1 MGKDMF
7 KLGLNLLIISAVA
20 ALLLA
25 LTNSV
30 TASTIAQRNEQ
41 ANAEARKLVL
51 ESAQDFEEVKDV
63 KTDNSKGVKVSEIY
77 EAKDASGNTVGYTLK
92 VLPSGYGGTIE
103 LMVGIDSAKG
113 QVSGINVVSNSETAG
128 LGAKSTDPEF
138 SDQYK
143 GKPLEELSVLKN
155 GTPGDTEIKA
165 ISGATITSTAV
176 TKITAGHC
184 CFHHLLALQG
194 RQENIFINPTGAK
207 YQTVCQSYT
216 CTST

>member
-51 ESAQDFEEVKDV
+51 ESAQDFEQVKDA
-63 KTDNSKGVKVSEIY
+63 KTDNSKGVEVSEIY

-176 TKITAGHC
+176 TNGVDAAIEVYNNSLK
-184 CFHHLLALQG
+184 
-194 RQENIFINPTGAK
+194 
-207 YQTVCQSYT
+207 
-216 CTST
+216 

>member
-63 KTDNSKGVKVSEIY
+63 KTDNSKGVEVSEIY
-77 EAKDASGNTVGYTLK
+77 EAKDASGNTVGCTLK

-176 TKITAGHC
+176 TNGVDAAIEVYNNSLK
-184 CFHHLLALQG
+184 
-194 RQENIFINPTGAK
+194 
-207 YQTVCQSYT
+207 
-216 CTST
+216 

>member
-1 MGKDMF
+1 MGKDMI

-30 TASTIAQRNEQ
+30 TAGTIAERSEQ

-51 ESAQDFEEVKDV
+51 NSAETFEEVKDA
-63 KTDNSKGVKVSEIY
+63 KLDNSTGVEVAEIF

-92 VLPSGYGGTIE
+92 VLPSGYGGAIE
-103 LMVGIDSAKG
+103 LMVGIDSANG

-128 LGAKSTDPEF
+128 LGAKATDPEF

-143 GKPLEELSVLKN
+143 GKPLEALSVLKN

-176 TKITAGHC
+176 TNGVNAAIEVYNNSLK
-184 CFHHLLALQG
+184 
-194 RQENIFINPTGAK
+194 
-207 YQTVCQSYT
+207 
-216 CTST
+216 

>member
-51 ESAQDFEEVKDV
+51 ESAQDFEQVKDV
-63 KTDNSKGVKVSEIY
+63 KTDNSKGVEVSEIY
-77 EAKDASGNTVGYTLK
+77 EALDASGNTVGYTLK

-128 LGAKSTDPEF
+128 LGAKATNPEF

-176 TKITAGHC
+176 TNGVDAAIEVYNNSLK
-184 CFHHLLALQG
+184 
-194 RQENIFINPTGAK
+194 
-207 YQTVCQSYT
+207 
-216 CTST
+216 

>member
-51 ESAQDFEEVKDV
+51 ESAQDFEQVKDV
-63 KTDNSKGVKVSEIY
+63 KTDNSKGVEVSEIY

-128 LGAKSTDPEF
+128 LGAKATNPEF

-143 GKPLEELSVLKN
+143 EKPLEELSVLKN

-176 TKITAGHC
+176 TNGVDAAIEVYNNSLK
-184 CFHHLLALQG
+184 
-194 RQENIFINPTGAK
+194 
-207 YQTVCQSYT
+207 
-216 CTST
+216 

>member
-51 ESAQDFEEVKDV
+51 ESAQDFEQVKDV
-63 KTDNSKGVKVSEIY
+63 KTDNSKGVEVSEVY
-77 EAKDASGNTVGYTLK
+77 EAKDASGKTVGYTLK

-128 LGAKSTDPEF
+128 LGAKATNPEF

-176 TKITAGHC
+176 TNGVDAAIEVYNNSLK
-184 CFHHLLALQG
+184 
-194 RQENIFINPTGAK
+194 
-207 YQTVCQSYT
+207 
-216 CTST
+216 

>member
-51 ESAQDFEEVKDV
+51 ESAQDFEQVKDV
-63 KTDNSKGVKVSEIY
+63 KTDNSKGEEVSEIY
-77 EAKDASGNTVGYTLK
+77 EAKDASGNVVGYTLK

-128 LGAKSTDPEF
+128 LGAKATNPEF

-176 TKITAGHC
+176 TNGVDAAIEVYNNSLK
-184 CFHHLLALQG
+184 
-194 RQENIFINPTGAK
+194 
-207 YQTVCQSYT
+207 
-216 CTST
+216 

>member
-25 LTNSV
+25 LTKSV

-51 ESAQDFEEVKDV
+51 ESAQDFEQVKDV
-63 KTDNSKGVKVSEIY
+63 KTDNSKGVEVSEIY

-176 TKITAGHC
+176 TNGVDAAIEVYNNSLK
-184 CFHHLLALQG
+184 
-194 RQENIFINPTGAK
+194 
-207 YQTVCQSYT
+207 
-216 CTST
+216 

>member
-51 ESAQDFEEVKDV
+51 ESAQDFEQVKDV
-63 KTDNSKGVKVSEIY
+63 KTDNSKGVEVSEIY

-128 LGAKSTDPEF
+128 LGAKATNPEF

-176 TKITAGHC
+176 TNGVDAAIEVYNNSLK
-184 CFHHLLALQG
+184 
-194 RQENIFINPTGAK
+194 
-207 YQTVCQSYT
+207 
-216 CTST
+216 

>member
-30 TASTIAQRNEQ
+30 TADTIAQRSEQ

-51 ESAQDFEEVKDV
+51 DFAETFEEVKDA
-63 KTDNSKGVKVSEIY
+63 KTDNSKGIEVAEIF

-92 VLPSGYGGTIE
+92 VLPSGYGGEIQ
-103 LMVGIDSAKG
+103 LMVGIDSANS

-128 LGAKSTDPEF
+128 LGARSTEPEF

-176 TKITAGHC
+176 TNGVDAAIEVYNNSLK
-184 CFHHLLALQG
+184 
-194 RQENIFINPTGAK
+194 
-207 YQTVCQSYT
+207 
-216 CTST
+216 

>member
-30 TASTIAQRNEQ
+30 TSSTIAQRNEQ

-63 KTDNSKGVKVSEIY
+63 KTDNSKGVEVSEIY
-77 EAKDASGNTVGYTLK
+77 EAKDSSGNTVGYTLK

-176 TKITAGHC
+176 TNGVDAAIEVYNNSLK
-184 CFHHLLALQG
+184 
-194 RQENIFINPTGAK
+194 
-207 YQTVCQSYT
+207 
-216 CTST
+216 

>member
-41 ANAEARKLVL
+41 ANGEARKLVL

-63 KTDNSKGVKVSEIY
+63 KTDNSKGVEVSEIY

-128 LGAKSTDPEF
+128 LGAKATNPEF

-176 TKITAGHC
+176 TNGVDAAIEVYNNSLK
-184 CFHHLLALQG
+184 
-194 RQENIFINPTGAK
+194 
-207 YQTVCQSYT
+207 
-216 CTST
+216 

>member
-51 ESAQDFEEVKDV
+51 ESAQDFEQVKDV
-63 KTDNSKGVKVSEIY
+63 KTDNSKGVEVSEIY

-103 LMVGIDSAKG
+103 LMVGIDSANG
-113 QVSGINVVSNSETAG
+113 QVSGINIVSNSETAG
-128 LGAKSTDPEF
+128 LGAKATNPEF

-176 TKITAGHC
+176 TNGVDAAIEVYNNSLK
-184 CFHHLLALQG
+184 
-194 RQENIFINPTGAK
+194 
-207 YQTVCQSYT
+207 
-216 CTST
+216 

>member
-51 ESAQDFEEVKDV
+51 ESAQDFEQVKDA
-63 KTDNSKGVKVSEIY
+63 KTDNSKGVEVSEIY

-138 SDQYK
+138 SDQYQ

-176 TKITAGHC
+176 TNGVDAAIEVYNNSLK
-184 CFHHLLALQG
+184 
-194 RQENIFINPTGAK
+194 
-207 YQTVCQSYT
+207 
-216 CTST
+216 

>member
-7 KLGLNLLIISAVA
+7 KLGLNLLIISAIA

-25 LTNSV
+25 FTNSV

-51 ESAQDFEEVKDV
+51 ESAQDFEQVKDV
-63 KTDNSKGVKVSEIY
+63 KTDNSKGVEVSEIY

-176 TKITAGHC
+176 TNGVDAAIEVYNNSLK
-184 CFHHLLALQG
+184 
-194 RQENIFINPTGAK
+194 
-207 YQTVCQSYT
+207 
-216 CTST
+216 

>member
-63 KTDNSKGVKVSEIY
+63 KTDNSKGVEVSEIY

-128 LGAKSTDPEF
+128 LGAKSPDPEF

-176 TKITAGHC
+176 TNGVDAAIEVYNNSLK
-184 CFHHLLALQG
+184 
-194 RQENIFINPTGAK
+194 
-207 YQTVCQSYT
+207 
-216 CTST
+216 

>member
-63 KTDNSKGVKVSEIY
+63 KTDNSKGVEVSEIY
-77 EAKDASGNTVGYTLK
+77 EAKDASGNAVGYTLK

-176 TKITAGHC
+176 TNGVDAAIEVYNNSLK
-184 CFHHLLALQG
+184 
-194 RQENIFINPTGAK
+194 
-207 YQTVCQSYT
+207 
-216 CTST
+216 

>member
-51 ESAQDFEEVKDV
+51 ESAQYFEEVKDV
-63 KTDNSKGVKVSEIY
+63 KTDNSKGVEVSEIY

-176 TKITAGHC
+176 TNGVDAAIEVYNNSLK
-184 CFHHLLALQG
+184 
-194 RQENIFINPTGAK
+194 
-207 YQTVCQSYT
+207 
-216 CTST
+216 

>member
-103 LMVGIDSAKG
+103 LMVGIDSVKG

-128 LGAKSTDPEF
+128 LGAKATNPEF

-176 TKITAGHC
+176 TNGVDAAIEVYNNSLK
-184 CFHHLLALQG
+184 
-194 RQENIFINPTGAK
+194 
-207 YQTVCQSYT
+207 
-216 CTST
+216 

>member
-63 KTDNSKGVKVSEIY
+63 KTDNSKRVKVSEIY

-176 TKITAGHC
+176 TNGVDAAIEVYNNSLK
-184 CFHHLLALQG
+184 
-194 RQENIFINPTGAK
+194 
-207 YQTVCQSYT
+207 
-216 CTST
+216 

>member
-51 ESAQDFEEVKDV
+51 ESAQDFEQVKDV
-63 KTDNSKGVKVSEIY
+63 KTDNSKGVEVSEIY

-103 LMVGIDSAKG
+103 LMVGIDSANG

-128 LGAKSTDPEF
+128 LGAKATDPEF

-176 TKITAGHC
+176 TNGVDAAIEVYNNSLK
-184 CFHHLLALQG
+184 
-194 RQENIFINPTGAK
+194 
-207 YQTVCQSYT
+207 
-216 CTST
+216 

>member
-128 LGAKSTDPEF
+128 LGAKATNPEF

-176 TKITAGHC
+176 TNGVDAAIEVYNNYLK
-184 CFHHLLALQG
+184 
-194 RQENIFINPTGAK
+194 
-207 YQTVCQSYT
+207 
-216 CTST
+216 

>member
-7 KLGLNLLIISAVA
+7 KLGLNLLIISAIA

-25 LTNSV
+25 FTNNV
-30 TASTIAQRNEQ
+30 TADTIAKRNEQ

-63 KTDNSKGVKVSEIY
+63 KTDNSKGVEVSEIY

-128 LGAKSTDPEF
+128 LGAKATNPEF

-176 TKITAGHC
+176 TNGVDAAIEVYNNSLK
-184 CFHHLLALQG
+184 
-194 RQENIFINPTGAK
+194 
-207 YQTVCQSYT
+207 
-216 CTST
+216 

>member
-30 TASTIAQRNEQ
+30 TANTIAQRNEQ

-63 KTDNSKGVKVSEIY
+63 KTDNSKGVEVSEIY

-103 LMVGIDSAKG
+103 LMVGIDSANG

-128 LGAKSTDPEF
+128 LGAKATDPEF

-176 TKITAGHC
+176 TNGVDAAIEVYNNSLK
-184 CFHHLLALQG
+184 
-194 RQENIFINPTGAK
+194 
-207 YQTVCQSYT
+207 
-216 CTST
+216 

>member
-51 ESAQDFEEVKDV
+51 ESAQDFEQVKDV
-63 KTDNSKGVKVSEIY
+63 RTDNSKGVEVSEIY

-176 TKITAGHC
+176 TNGVDAAIEVYNNSLK
-184 CFHHLLALQG
+184 
-194 RQENIFINPTGAK
+194 
-207 YQTVCQSYT
+207 
-216 CTST
+216 

>member
-51 ESAQDFEEVKDV
+51 ESAQDFEQVKDV
-63 KTDNSKGVKVSEIY
+63 KTDNSKGVEVSEIY

-176 TKITAGHC
+176 TNGVDAAIEVYKNS
-184 CFHHLLALQG
+184 L
-194 RQENIFINPTGAK
+194 K
-207 YQTVCQSYT
+207 
-216 CTST
+216 

>member
-7 KLGLNLLIISAVA
+7 KLGLNLLIISAIA

-25 LTNSV
+25 FTNNI
-30 TASTIAQRNEQ
+30 TADTIAKRNEQ

-51 ESAQDFEEVKDV
+51 ESAQDFEQVKDV
-63 KTDNSKGVKVSEIY
+63 KTDNSKGVEVSEIY

-103 LMVGIDSAKG
+103 LMVGIDSANG

-128 LGAKSTDPEF
+128 LGAKATNPEF

-176 TKITAGHC
+176 TNGVDAAIEVYNNSLK
-184 CFHHLLALQG
+184 
-194 RQENIFINPTGAK
+194 
-207 YQTVCQSYT
+207 
-216 CTST
+216 

>member
-30 TASTIAQRNEQ
+30 TASTIAQRNDQ

-51 ESAQDFEEVKDV
+51 ESAQDFEQVKDA
-63 KTDNSKGVKVSEIY
+63 KTDNSKGVEVSEIY

-176 TKITAGHC
+176 TNGVDAAIEVYNNSLK
-184 CFHHLLALQG
+184 
-194 RQENIFINPTGAK
+194 
-207 YQTVCQSYT
+207 
-216 CTST
+216 

>member
-63 KTDNSKGVKVSEIY
+63 KTDNSKGVEVSDIY

-176 TKITAGHC
+176 TNGVDAAIEVYNNSLK
-184 CFHHLLALQG
+184 
-194 RQENIFINPTGAK
+194 
-207 YQTVCQSYT
+207 
-216 CTST
+216 

>member
-51 ESAQDFEEVKDV
+51 ESAQDFEQVKDV
-63 KTDNSKGVKVSEIY
+63 KTDNSKGVEVSEIY
-77 EAKDASGNTVGYTLK
+77 EAKDASGKTVGYTLK

-103 LMVGIDSAKG
+103 LMVGIDSANG

-128 LGAKSTDPEF
+128 LGAKATDPEF

-176 TKITAGHC
+176 TNGVDAAIEVYNNSLK
-184 CFHHLLALQG
+184 
-194 RQENIFINPTGAK
+194 
-207 YQTVCQSYT
+207 
-216 CTST
+216 

>member
-63 KTDNSKGVKVSEIY
+63 KTDNSKGVEVSEIY

-128 LGAKSTDPEF
+128 LGAKSTEPEF

-176 TKITAGHC
+176 TNGVDAAIEVYNNSLK
-184 CFHHLLALQG
+184 
-194 RQENIFINPTGAK
+194 
-207 YQTVCQSYT
+207 
-216 CTST
+216 

>member
-51 ESAQDFEEVKDV
+51 ESAQDFEQVKDV
-63 KTDNSKGVKVSEIY
+63 KTDNSKGVEVSEIY

-128 LGAKSTDPEF
+128 LGAKATKPEF

-176 TKITAGHC
+176 TNGVDAAIEVYNNSLK
-184 CFHHLLALQG
+184 
-194 RQENIFINPTGAK
+194 
-207 YQTVCQSYT
+207 
-216 CTST
+216 

>member
-1 MGKDMF
+1 MGKDMI

-25 LTNSV
+25 FTNSI
-30 TASTIAQRNEQ
+30 TADTIAQRSEQ

-51 ESAQDFEEVKDV
+51 STAQDFEEVKDA
-63 KTDNSKGVKVSEIY
+63 KTDNSKGVEVSEIF

-103 LMVGIDSAKG
+103 LMVGIDSANGK
-113 QVSGINVVSNSETAG
+113 VSGINVVSNSETAG
-128 LGAKSTDPEF
+128 LGAKATEPEF

-143 GKPLEELSVLKN
+143 EKPLEELSVIKN

-165 ISGATITSTAV
+165 ISGATITSSAV
-176 TKITAGHC
+176 TNGVDAAIEVYNNSLK
-184 CFHHLLALQG
+184 
-194 RQENIFINPTGAK
+194 
-207 YQTVCQSYT
+207 
-216 CTST
+216 

>member
-51 ESAQDFEEVKDV
+51 ESAQDFEEVKDA
-63 KTDNSKGVKVSEIY
+63 KTDNSKGIKVSEIY

-103 LMVGIDSAKG
+103 LMVGIDSANG

-128 LGAKSTDPEF
+128 LGAKATDPEF

-176 TKITAGHC
+176 TNGVDAAIEVYNNSLK
-184 CFHHLLALQG
+184 
-194 RQENIFINPTGAK
+194 
-207 YQTVCQSYT
+207 
-216 CTST
+216 

>member
-30 TASTIAQRNEQ
+30 TSSTIAQRNEQ

-51 ESAQDFEEVKDV
+51 ESAQDFEQVKDV
-63 KTDNSKGVKVSEIY
+63 KTDNSKGVEVSEIY

-128 LGAKSTDPEF
+128 LGAKSTDQEF

-176 TKITAGHC
+176 TNGVDAAIEVYNNSLK
-184 CFHHLLALQG
+184 
-194 RQENIFINPTGAK
+194 
-207 YQTVCQSYT
+207 
-216 CTST
+216 

>member
-30 TASTIAQRNEQ
+30 TADTIAQRSEQ

-51 ESAQDFEEVKDV
+51 DSAETFEEVKDV
-63 KTDNSKGVKVSEIY
+63 NTDNSKGIEVAEVY

-92 VLPSGYGGTIE
+92 VLPSGYGGKIE
-103 LMVGIDSAKG
+103 LMVGIDSANS

-128 LGAKSTDPEF
+128 LGARSTEPEF

-176 TKITAGHC
+176 TNGVDAAIEVYNNSLK
-184 CFHHLLALQG
+184 
-194 RQENIFINPTGAK
+194 
-207 YQTVCQSYT
+207 
-216 CTST
+216 

>member
-51 ESAQDFEEVKDV
+51 ESAQDFEQVKDA
-63 KTDNSKGVKVSEIY
+63 KTYNAKGVEVSEIY

-128 LGAKSTDPEF
+128 LGAKATNPEF

-176 TKITAGHC
+176 TNGVDAAIEVYNNSLK
-184 CFHHLLALQG
+184 
-194 RQENIFINPTGAK
+194 
-207 YQTVCQSYT
+207 
-216 CTST
+216 

>member
-30 TASTIAQRNEQ
+30 TSSTIAQRNEQ

-51 ESAQDFEEVKDV
+51 ESAQDFEQVKDV
-63 KTDNSKGVKVSEIY
+63 KTDNSKGVEVSEIY
-77 EAKDASGNTVGYTLK
+77 EAKDASGNTVGHTLK

-176 TKITAGHC
+176 TNGVDAAIEVYNNSLK
-184 CFHHLLALQG
+184 
-194 RQENIFINPTGAK
+194 
-207 YQTVCQSYT
+207 
-216 CTST
+216 

>member
-63 KTDNSKGVKVSEIY
+63 KTDNSKGVEVSEIY

-113 QVSGINVVSNSETAG
+113 QVSGINVISNSETAG

-176 TKITAGHC
+176 TNGVDAAIEVYNNSLK
-184 CFHHLLALQG
+184 
-194 RQENIFINPTGAK
+194 
-207 YQTVCQSYT
+207 
-216 CTST
+216 